1 MNALILQGFAVLQD
15 CRSAFNFYM
24 ISSSTGLYIV
34 FHNSIHQLCIGQTS
48 LPMHNNAMYVVLL
61 FTGNTLVVILSK
73 QSQSRVF
80 MPPLCVRNIMA
91 KLS

>member
-34 FHNSIHQLCIGQTS
+34 SHSVEI
-48 LPMHNNAMYVVLL
+48 
-61 FTGNTLVVILSK
+61 K
-73 QSQSRVF
+73 W
-80 MPPLCVRNIMA
+80 
-91 KLS
+91 